1 MNSIRLVYGISDK
14 KITMIHNG
22 VDTNFRNPEEVNAVD
37 IKTWKNTYGRSN
49 RFVITYYG
57 HAGKSK

>member
-1 MNSIRLVYGISDK
+1 MNSLRLVYGISDK
-14 KITMIHNG
+14 KIKMIYNG
-22 VDTNFRNPEEVNAVD
+22 VDTHFRNPEEVSSFET
-37 IKTWKNTYGRSN
+37 KTRKNSYSRNG